1 MRNCDYYIGKA
12 KEMGAQCGSYMEE
25 LLSGDFPWSKL
36 RQAQKLIRLSEKY
49 GAERMEQACNRA
61 LSFSL
66 IDVYRLERI
75 VKQAF
80 CKEACARKGGEE
92 SRGIVIP
99 GRFGR
104 PAEYFKQKKEEQ
116 KTLWE

>member
-12 KEMGAQCGSYMEE
+12 KEVGTNCGSFADQ

-49 GAERMEQACNRA
+49 GTARTEQACIRA

-66 IDVYRLERI
+66 IDVFRLERI
-75 VKQAF
+75 IKQAF
-80 CKEACARKGGEE
+80 GKETEKGGEKE
-92 SRGIVIP
+92 RGVIVP

-104 PAEYFKQKKEEQ
+104 PAEYFKHKKEEQ
-116 KTLWE
+116 EGLWE